1 MDGLIPIPYSGAIR
15 GIMKLRKLTESEG
28 RVLALV
34 ARLEAP
40 TAYTVFAVLD
50 SSPTGHVH
58 ASKGAVYPIVERLKE
73 RGYVSA
79 APVPDN
85 MRGAETLSVTDEG
98 LAAIKEW
105 VTDLRDEFLLP
116 YDPLRARIPSLQFLS
131 QEERLRWVATLK
143 QLNQRKVDEVE
154 AYQAQ
159 VEMSYE
165 TIHHSAAFFALGA
178 QSKWLDKLLIEL
190 VEGKLNIRPT
200 KLHEPE

>member
-1 MDGLIPIPYSGAIR
+1 MR
-15 GIMKLRKLTESEG
+15 GKQKLRKLTESEG

-50 SSPTGHVH
+50 SSPTGHVQ

-73 RGYVSA
+73 RGFIIA

-98 LAAIKEW
+98 MAAVKEW
-105 VTDLRDEFLLP
+105 VTDLRDEHLLP
-116 YDPLRARIPSLQFLS
+116 YDPLRARVPSLQFLS
-131 QEERLRWVATLK
+131 PEERLQWVASLK
-143 QLNQRKVDEVE
+143 QLNQRKVDELE

-159 VEMSYE
+159 VEMSFE
-165 TIHHSAAFFALGA
+165 TINHSAAFFALGA
-178 QSKWLDKLLIEL
+178 QSKWLDKLFIEL
-190 VEGKLNIRPT
+190 VEGKISIKPT
-200 KLHEPE
+200 KLNDPE